1 MMRDAMVRATMVT
14 IGSTLLGTTIL
25 ILEGLSEFRE
35 APAPFASLRDSACV
49 LARGLPMLWRP
60 AFRG

>member
-1 MMRDAMVRATMVT
+1 MVRATMVT
-14 IGSTLLGTTIL
+14 IGSTLLGTT